1 MTSAFAAK
9 ALATAI
15 VTQLFSYMVGKG
27 IQYGFKLSLIRIR
40 SHCL

>member
-9 ALATAI
+9 ALPTAV

-27 IQYGFKLSLIRIR
+27 IQYGFKRSSIWIR